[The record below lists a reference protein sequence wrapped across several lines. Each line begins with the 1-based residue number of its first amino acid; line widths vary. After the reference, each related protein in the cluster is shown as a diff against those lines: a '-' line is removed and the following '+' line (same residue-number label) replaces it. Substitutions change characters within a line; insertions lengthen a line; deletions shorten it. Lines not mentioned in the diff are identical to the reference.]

1 MFVGDSENDFINA
14 DSNLSTLFSISALS
28 QSNNNYWTISEAMEL
43 SNDTSLM
50 GGDDVV
56 DPVMKDCLFGSRLQ
70 LLRIVCEV
78 MMSLPVAMVGILGNL
93 VSLIVLR
100 RQRPYL
106 TTTLILQVIIPCQLC
121 HCSIKVCVL
130 YGCCLY
136 NDVIQ
141 QSKVRS
147 HGGHYL

>member
-1 MFVGDSENDFINA
+1 MSE
-14 DSNLSTLFSISALS
+14 T
-28 QSNNNYWTISEAMEL
+28 MEL

-70 LLRIVCEV
+70 LLRLVCEV
-78 MMSLPVAMVGILGNL
+78 MLSLPVAMVGIMGNL

-106 TTTLILQVIIPCQLC
+106 TTTLILQVTIP
-121 HCSIKVCVL
+121 S
-130 YGCCLY
+130 
-136 NDVIQ
+136 
-141 QSKVRS
+141 
-147 HGGHYL
+147 